1 MSLFINKLFGLVK
14 GIFKGSHKDNSHK
27 ENQDKLPEPL
37 IQSESVHES
46 VTQPEPMHEQVHE
59 PQHEPIIQPEP
70 LHEPVPV
77 HEPMPEHKH
86 EPVPQHESELEP
98 VPQPE
103 PVLEPELVHEP
114 VPTPEP
120 IHEPEHES
128 EREPVLEPE
137 VEPVHE
143 SVPDE
148 LYAQK
153 IRNIITE
160 HYSYYGFQIND
171 MQGYS
176 RFRTYAKTYG
186 IELPDSDNELRRHII
201 FAGTLIKDTVYVFAH
216 DDIQNMICEAEDM
229 LKSSGVIYFRELESF
244 IEDSNLYHNLNNV
257 TAVREILSDY
267 YSDGYIFSELLMENA
282 SHKHFDSYF
291 EGLRFILT
299 KYFPEGFSG
308 DYALLRKYAER
319 ENIIL
324 SGNDKALKRE
334 TEALKH

>member
-37 IQSESVHES
+37 IQNESVPEP
-46 VTQPEPMHEQVHE
+46 QPETVLEPEHE
-59 PQHEPIIQPEP
+59 
-70 LHEPVPV
+70 PV
-77 HEPMPEHKH
+77 HEPEH
-86 EPVPQHESELEP
+86 EQVI
-98 VPQPE
+98 QPE
-103 PVLEPELVHEP
+103 SVREPEQQ
-114 VPTPEP
+114 PEP
-120 IHEPEHES
+120 IHEPEQES
-128 EREPVLEPE
+128 ECEPVLEPE
-137 VEPVHE
+137 VEPEHE
-143 SVPDE
+143 PVPDE

-244 IEDSNLYHNLNNV
+244 IEDSNLYHNLNNI
-257 TAVREILSDY
+257 TAVREILRDY

>member
-37 IQSESVHES
+37 IQNESVPEP
-46 VTQPEPMHEQVHE
+46 QPETVLEPEHE
-59 PQHEPIIQPEP
+59 
-70 LHEPVPV
+70 PV
-77 HEPMPEHKH
+77 HEPEH
-86 EPVPQHESELEP
+86 EQVI
-98 VPQPE
+98 QPE
-103 PVLEPELVHEP
+103 SVREPEQQ
-114 VPTPEP
+114 PEP
-120 IHEPEHES
+120 IHEPEQES

-137 VEPVHE
+137 VEPEHE
-143 SVPDE
+143 PVPDE

-244 IEDSNLYHNLNNV
+244 IEDSNLYHNLNNI
-257 TAVREILSDY
+257 TAVREILRDY

>member
-14 GIFKGSHKDNSHK
+14 GIFKGSHKDNK
-27 ENQDKLPEPL
+27 DNQDKLPEPL
-37 IQSESVHES
+37 THEPEQVIQHEPVHE
-46 VTQPEPMHEQVHE
+46 PEHE
-59 PQHEPIIQPEP
+59 PQHESIIQ
-70 LHEPVPV
+70 H
-77 HEPMPEHKH
+77 
-86 EPVPQHESELEP
+86 
-98 VPQPE
+98 
-103 PVLEPELVHEP
+103 
-114 VPTPEP
+114 EP
-120 IHEPEHES
+120 IHEPEHKS

-143 SVPDE
+143 PVPDE

-176 RFRTYAKTYG
+176 RFRTYAKSYG
-186 IELPDSDNELRRHII
+186 IELPDSDNELRRQII
-201 FAGTLIKDTVYVFAH
+201 FAGTLINGKVYVFDH

-244 IEDSNLYHNLNNV
+244 IEDSNLYHNLNNII
-257 TAVREILSDY
+257 AVREILRDY

-334 TEALKH
+334 TEALKY